1 MKGLMDLKS
10 FPHKNQPPAP
20 LSPAIRFLLPV
31 FLAFTFFFGCFLI
44 IPPDKTLILGGL
56 MLAYYI
62 PPSGKESLI
71 PLGIA
76 LGIPWWLMACTLAY
90 LDVVTALFMILNF
103 DIVLR
108 LPYVGP
114 WVTKFL
120 GSGTVFMAER
130 PWLARWRIL
139 GVAFFVFLPF
149 QGTGGVG
156 ATIVGMMTGLTSAEI
171 LLAVGIGASLE
182 CLLFAIGS
190 ELILRLILANFIVG
204 VTVAL
209 LVILTAAAGMFMYIR
224 YRDRKRHA

>member
-1 MKGLMDLKS
+1 MGLMDLKS
-10 FPHKNQPPAP
+10 FPPKVQTPAP
-20 LSPAIRFLLPV
+20 LSAEIRLLLPV
-31 FLAFTFFFGCFLI
+31 FLAFSFFFGCFLI

-76 LGIPWWLMACTLAY
+76 LGIPWWLMAFTLAF

-108 LPYVGP
+108 LPFVGP
-114 WVTKFL
+114 WVTKFIN
-120 GSGTVFMAER
+120 SGTAFMAER
-130 PWLARWRIL
+130 PWLSRWRIL

-156 ATIVGMMTGLTSAEI
+156 AAIVGMMTGLTSAEI
-171 LLAVGIGASLE
+171 LLAVGIGASAE

-190 ELILRLILANFIVG
+190 ELILRLILANFILG
-204 VTVAL
+204 VTVAF
-209 LVILTAAAGMFMYIR
+209 LVIFTAAAGMFMYIR
-224 YRDRKRHA
+224 YRDRKRQA

>member
-1 MKGLMDLKS
+1 MDLKS
-10 FPHKNQPPAP
+10 FPLKNQPPGP
-20 LSPAIRFLLPV
+20 LPTEIRLLLPV

-76 LGIPWWLMACTLAY
+76 LGIPWWLMASTLAF

-120 GSGTVFMAER
+120 GSGAAFMAER
-130 PWLARWRIL
+130 PWLSHWRIL

-171 LLAVGIGASLE
+171 LLAVGIGATAE

-190 ELILRLILANFIVG
+190 ELIWRLILANFVIG

-209 LVILTAAAGMFMYIR
+209 LVIITAAAGMFMFIR
-224 YRDRKRHA
+224 YRDRKRHE